1 MGKVLL
7 GMPGPWAD
15 DYWEPSDHYTTKIGG
30 LPDWPLHKEVLTPGL
45 LECSTCKS
53 KLSLISQVYAPISS
67 KNVKIEERVIYVL
80 GCVKPDCGSTPLSWR
95 ALRIQKPSNVE
106 KSSSSSGGVVCP
118 TAASVSL
125 SKTSMWEDLDD
136 ESDEEMDLKELG
148 KALNDAATLASCASA
163 KKPRSNH
170 SSFVSRVIDTEIPV
184 LPCFY
189 ICMQEESSSKD
200 VISICSKYS
209 SLSIKEN
216 NDEVEDHMQEE
227 TWAKETYEYD
237 KALTADRTYLKFK
250 KKLDAFPE
258 QCFRYLYGGKPLL
271 ATAEEGDPG
280 RCKTCGGSRHFEMQ
294 LMPPLL
300 YFLLEVA
307 DNVQRQ
313 YLESWSWMTLVVYTC
328 SNSCSVPLK
337 QGRSNNE
344 DWIVAEEVVFIQYE
358 NSELGSAKLGYLS

>member
-1 MGKVLL
+1 
-7 GMPGPWAD
+7 
-15 DYWEPSDHYTTKIGG
+15 
-30 LPDWPLHKEVLTPGL
+30 
-45 LECSTCKS
+45 
-53 KLSLISQVYAPISS
+53 
-67 KNVKIEERVIYVL
+67 
-80 GCVKPDCGSTPLSWR
+80 
-95 ALRIQKPSNVE
+95 
-106 KSSSSSGGVVCP
+106 
-118 TAASVSL
+118 
-125 SKTSMWEDLDD
+125 
-136 ESDEEMDLKELG
+136 
-148 KALNDAATLASCASA
+148 
-163 KKPRSNH
+163 
-170 SSFVSRVIDTEIPV
+170 
-184 LPCFY
+184 
-189 ICMQEESSSKD
+189 MQEESSLKN

-227 TWAKETYEYD
+227 TWAKEAYEYD

-337 QGRSNNE
+337 QDRSNNG
-344 DWIVAEEVVFIQYE
+344 DWIVAEEAVFIQYE
-358 NSELGSAKLGYLS
+358 NSELGLAKLGYLS